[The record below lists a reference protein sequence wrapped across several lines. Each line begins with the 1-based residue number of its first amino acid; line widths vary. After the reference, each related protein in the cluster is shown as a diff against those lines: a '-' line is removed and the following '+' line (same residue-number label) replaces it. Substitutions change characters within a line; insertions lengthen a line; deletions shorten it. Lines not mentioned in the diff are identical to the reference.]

1 MIRIENLAKEYGA
14 LKALDGLSLETRSGE
29 VLALLGPNGAGKS
42 TTIKSIVGLV
52 TPTRGRVLIDGIDVA
67 REPRRARALI
77 GYLPQRVHFY
87 DNLTPREVLAFY
99 AQLRKAPRT
108 QIAPLIEHVG
118 LGHAADRRTAGFSGG
133 MLQRL
138 GLAVALLGE
147 PRLLVLDEPTAGLDP
162 EGSLLFKE
170 TIQER
175 RRSGTTVLLC
185 SHLLAEVESVADRI
199 AICNQGRI
207 AAIDSLDAMRES
219 LALPTRMVLR
229 VAGGTDPAA
238 IALRSGAREAEL
250 RGETL
255 RLTIDY
261 HRKAAVIL
269 ALEERGVAVQDLRT
283 EDPSLED
290 IFMAVVHRSTSS
302 PEEVSIR

>member
-1 MIRIENLAKEYGA
+1 MIRIENLEKSYGP
-14 LKALDGLSLETRSGE
+14 LRALDGLSLEARSGE

-52 TPTRGRVLIDGIDVA
+52 TPSAGRVLIDGIDVA
-67 REPRRARALI
+67 REPRRARALV

-99 AQLRKAPRT
+99 AQLRKAPRS
-108 QIAPLIEHVG
+108 QIAPLIERVG
-118 LGHAADRRTAGFSGG
+118 LGHAADRRTKGFSGG

-138 GLAVALLGE
+138 GLAVALLGD

-162 EGSLLFKE
+162 EGSVLFKE
-170 TIQER
+170 TIIER
-175 RRSGTTVLLC
+175 RRAGTTVLLC

-229 VAGGTDPAA
+229 VAGAADPEA
-238 IALRSGAREAEL
+238 IAIKAGARDAEL
-250 RGETL
+250 RGDLL

-261 HRKAAVIL
+261 QAKAAVIL
-269 ALEERGVAVQDLRT
+269 ALEERGVTVQDLRT

-290 IFMAVVHRSTSS
+290 IFMAVVHRTASL
-302 PEEVSIR
+302 PKEVPV

>member
-1 MIRIENLAKEYGA
+1 MIRIEHLVKEYGS
-14 LKALDGLSLETRSGE
+14 LRALDGLSLEARPGE

-67 REPRRARALI
+67 RDPRRARSLV

-87 DNLTPREVLAFY
+87 DNLTPREVLAFF
-99 AQLRKAPRT
+99 AQLRKAPPA
-108 QIAPLIEHVG
+108 QIPDLIERVG

-147 PRLLVLDEPTAGLDP
+147 PRLLVLDEPTSGLDP

-170 TIQER
+170 TIVER
-175 RRSGTTVLLC
+175 RRAGVTVLLC

-199 AICNQGRI
+199 AICNRGRI
-207 AAIDSLDAMRES
+207 AAIDSLEAMRES

-229 VAGGTDPAA
+229 VSGAMGAEE
-238 IALRSGAREAEL
+238 IALAAGAREAAQRDGLL
-250 RGETL
+250 RMTL
-255 RLTIDY
+255 DY
-261 HRKAAVIL
+261 HRKAAVIM
-269 ALEERGVAVQDLRT
+269 ALEERGVAVHDLRT

-290 IFMAVVHRSTSS
+290 IFMAVVHRSPS
-302 PEEVSIR
+302 PPKEVPVR